1 MSVTH
6 PKGFVAAGVAA
17 GLKTSGN
24 KDVALVVNTGPRDT
38 AAAVFTSNRIQ
49 AAPITWSKQAI
60 ADGQVRAVVL
70 NSGARTHAPA
80 LKGLLTLT
88 TPLNT

>member
-38 AAAVFTSNRIQ
+38 AAAVFTSNRIKLPRSRGVNKQ
-49 AAPITWSKQAI
+49 SPTDKYAPLSSTQ
-60 ADGQVRAVVL
+60 GRE
-70 NSGARTHAPA
+70 RMHRP
-80 LKGLLTLT
+80 
-88 TPLNT
+88 